1 MFAFYRILGLVRGLI
16 GSHAL
21 TLAFI
26 DEGPNLLE
34 KYHKTFFM
42 SCYDNY
48 MDFFFH
54 FVSVLWWAHALLDFL
69 ARDSQTT
76 DLCVID
82 STLLWSN

>member
-16 GSHAL
+16 GSLAL

-26 DEGPNLLE
+26 DEGPNLLQ

-48 MDFFFH
+48 MDFFFS
-54 FVSVLWWAHALLDFL
+54 FCVCSLVGACALDFL